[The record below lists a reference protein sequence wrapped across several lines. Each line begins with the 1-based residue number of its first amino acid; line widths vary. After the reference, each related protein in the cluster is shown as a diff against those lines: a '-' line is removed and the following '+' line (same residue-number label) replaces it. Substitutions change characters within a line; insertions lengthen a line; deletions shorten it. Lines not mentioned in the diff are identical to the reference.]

1 MYGLEC
7 LIFSLWI
14 RDNELPQV
22 IMGVR
27 CRRIGTDAEI
37 FLWYILQ
44 MGLITYYIVENKNI

>member
-7 LIFSLWI
+7 LIFPLWI

-22 IMGVR
+22 IMSVR